1 MLEEKYVMGIFAVLE
16 GKQTQTGTTAV
27 RFAVTR
33 SLLREQK
40 VLEKYWF
47 KIVKKS

>member
-1 MLEEKYVMGIFAVLE
+1 MLEEKYIMGIFAVLG

-27 RFAVTR
+27 CFAVTR